1 METVRLTAKYQ
12 VTLPRATRE
21 RLQLR
26 PGMRI
31 IVLEK
36 GGVISLVPER
46 QLQLYRG
53 IAEGVNPEELR
64 EKRDR
69 Y

>member
-1 METVRLTAKYQ
+1 MKTVTLSKRYQ
-12 VTLPRATRE
+12 VALPRATRE

-26 PGMRI
+26 PGMRMT
-31 IVLEK
+31 VLEK
-36 GGVISLVPER
+36 GGVIVLVPER
-46 QLQLYRG
+46 RLRSYRG
-53 IAEGVNPEELR
+53 IAPGVNPEGLR